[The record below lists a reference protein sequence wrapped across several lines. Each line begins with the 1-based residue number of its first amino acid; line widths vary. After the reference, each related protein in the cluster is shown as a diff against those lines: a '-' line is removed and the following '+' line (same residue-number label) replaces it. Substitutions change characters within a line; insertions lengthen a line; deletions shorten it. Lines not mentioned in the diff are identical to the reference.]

1 MSLDKEKLLEKVDKL
16 CEILKT
22 NTNTITYDEID
33 EAFKDEELSVEQ
45 LEKLY
50 SLLEMRGIEIVNND
64 SSSDAMDENI
74 SEKELKDLN
83 LDKMDSIDGLL
94 LDNLDED
101 YADDYPDKD
110 GDDSEIDYNAVD
122 LLEGVGTDD
131 PVRIYL
137 KEIGT
142 VALLSADEEL
152 DLAKMKSEG
161 TEEEQ
166 AYAKKRLIEAN
177 LRLVVSIAKRYTGRG
192 MSFLDLVQ
200 EGNLGLIKGVEK
212 FDYTKGY
219 KLSTYAT
226 WWIRQS
232 VTRALADQARTIRV
246 PVHMVETIN
255 KMSKMQRKLTLE
267 LGYEPS
273 ISELAK
279 ALDMSEEKVMEIMQ
293 IAREPASLETPIGE
307 EDDSNLGD
315 FVADANVLTPEQNV
329 ESVMLREHID
339 TLLEDLKDRERQVIV
354 LRFGLEDGHPRTLEE
369 VGKEFN
375 VTRERIRQIEAK
387 ALRKLR
393 NPVRSKRIKDFL

>member
-1 MSLDKEKLLEKVDKL
+1 MSSPNLKGRYSVEKEVFLDKLKKLVALGKSKQNALDAT
-16 CEILKT
+16 EINDFFAGDNLGPEQM
-22 NTNTITYDEID
+22 DEIYNY
-33 EAFKDEELSVEQ
+33 
-45 LEKLY
+45 LEH
-50 SLLEMRGIEIVNND
+50 SNIDVVPVID
-64 SSSDAMDENI
+64 DAMLAD
-74 SEKELKDLN
+74 
-83 LDKMDSIDGLL
+83 DSML
-94 LDNLDED
+94 LDDLD
-101 YADDYPDKD
+101 DDYREDKD
-110 GDDSEIDYNAVD
+110 GEDIDLDAID
-122 LLEGVGTDD
+122 LLEGIGTED
-131 PVRIYL
+131 PVRMYL

-142 VALLSADEEL
+142 VPLLSADEEME
-152 DLAKMKSEG
+152 LAKRKAQGDES
-161 TEEEQ
+161 
-166 AYAKKRLIEAN
+166 AKERLIEAN

-273 ISELAK
+273 VTELAE
-279 ALDMSEEKVMEIMQ
+279 ALEMSEDKVMEIMQ

-315 FVADANVLTPEQNV
+315 FVADSNAVTPEGNV

-339 TLLEDLKDRERQVIV
+339 ALLGDLKERERQVIV

-393 NPVRSKRIKDFL
+393 NPVRSKRIRDFL

>member
-1 MSLDKEKLLEKVDKL
+1 MEKDNFLDKLKKLVEVAKTKHNALDITEINDFFKGENLGPEQMEQIYSFLEEK
-16 CEILKT
+16 
-22 NTNTITYDEID
+22 NID
-33 EAFKDEELSVEQ
+33 VVPVIDDAALAD
-45 LEKLY
+45 
-50 SLLEMRGIEIVNND
+50 D
-64 SSSDAMDENI
+64 S
-74 SEKELKDLN
+74 
-83 LDKMDSIDGLL
+83 LL
-94 LDNLDED
+94 LD
-101 YADDYPDKD
+101 DDDVD
-110 GDDSEIDYNAVD
+110 MDDSFMKDSDDIELDAVD
-122 LLEGVGTDD
+122 LLEGIGTED
-131 PVRIYL
+131 PVRMYL

-142 VALLSADEEL
+142 VPLLT
-152 DLAKMKSEG
+152 
-161 TEEEQ
+161 TEEELTL
-166 AYAKKRLIEAN
+166 AKRKAEGDEYAKERLIEAN

-273 ISELAK
+273 VAELAD
-279 ALDMSEEKVMEIMQ
+279 ALEMSEDKVMEIMQ

-307 EDDSNLGD
+307 EADSNLGD
-315 FVADANVLTPEQNV
+315 FVADSNAVTPEGNV
-329 ESVMLREHID
+329 ENVMLREHID
-339 TLLEDLKDRERQVIV
+339 ALLGDLKDRERQVIV
-354 LRFGLEDGHPRTLEE
+354 MRFGLEDGHPRTLEE
-369 VGKEFN
+369 VGKSFN

-393 NPVRSKRIKDFL
+393 NPVRSKRIRDFL